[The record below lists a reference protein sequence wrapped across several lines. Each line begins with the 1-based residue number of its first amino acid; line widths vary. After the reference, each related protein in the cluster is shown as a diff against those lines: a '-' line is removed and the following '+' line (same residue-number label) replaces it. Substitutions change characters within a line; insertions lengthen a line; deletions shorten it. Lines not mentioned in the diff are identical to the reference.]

1 MVELPDLNYARFEV
15 KIVARTLLELPPFK
29 GSTLRGGFGNAFR
42 RAVCVTRKRDCDSC
56 ILRDNC
62 VYSYVFETPVPEGAE
77 VLKKMPRAPHPF
89 VLEPPLDDKRRYE
102 PGEALEFGI
111 ILMGRGIQYLPYF
124 ILAFE
129 MLGDLGLG
137 RNKGKFSVAEVRN
150 GQKIIYSGGKLNTR
164 YKSGSMKEFGD
175 GGFERND
182 LEIEFLTPTRMLF
195 RGERVDVPEFHVIVR
210 NLLRRLHLLN
220 YFHGNEPYSPDF
232 KGIIR
237 RAEDVKLKKAEV
249 RADSVLRYSRRQD
262 RKVSMYGFTGKFT
275 YSGEIRDFL
284 PLLKAGEVVHIGKAT
299 AFGFGKYK
307 IREV

>member
-1 MVELPDLNYARFEV
+1 MIELPDLNYARFEV

-111 ILMGRGIQYLPYF
+111 ILLGRGIQYLPYF

-137 RNKGKFSVAEVRN
+137 RNKGKFSVAEVKN
-150 GQKIIYSGGKLNTR
+150 KGKIIYSGGKL
-164 YKSGSMKEFGD
+164 KDEA
-175 GGFERND
+175 
-182 LEIEFLTPTRMLF
+182 I
-195 RGERVDVPEFHVIVR
+195 
-210 NLLRRLHLLN
+210 
-220 YFHGNEPYSPDF
+220 
-232 KGIIR
+232 
-237 RAEDVKLKKAEV
+237 
-249 RADSVLRYSRRQD
+249 
-262 RKVSMYGFTGKFT
+262 
-275 YSGEIRDFL
+275 
-284 PLLKAGEVVHIGKAT
+284 
-299 AFGFGKYK
+299 
-307 IREV
+307 